1 MLKHGILGLL
11 NYGDMC
17 GYEIM
22 EVFRDSLN
30 YFWSAQTSQIYRELD
45 GLEQRGW
52 IRRRT
57 EKQEGKPDRNVC
69 SITKEGREELMRWL
83 SKPDTYAENRFPL
96 LMKVFFMGEL
106 EPEESLA
113 FFGKLEKEYTEALN
127 TLEGTKDAIVYYQ
140 REVPDPERVAFWQM
154 TSDFGKRYAEMMV
167 EWSRSCIDK
176 IEAAQKS
183 KGGAK

>member
-22 EVFRDSLN
+22 QAFRDSLN

-45 GLEQRGW
+45 GLEQKGW
-52 IRRRT
+52 IRKRIK
-57 EKQEGKPDRNVC
+57 KQTGKPDKNVC

-83 SKPDTYAENRFPL
+83 SASDTYAENRFPL

-106 EPEESLA
+106 MPSDSLA
-113 FFGKLEKEYTEALN
+113 FFKRLEKEYTEAMS
-127 TLEGTKDAIVYYQ
+127 TLERTEDAIVYYQ
-140 REVPDPERVAFWQM
+140 REVPDPQRVAFWQM
-154 TSDFGKRYAEMMV
+154 TSDFGKRYAQMMV
-167 EWSRSCIDK
+167 DWSRSCIDM
-176 IEAAQKS
+176 IEAAQK
-183 KGGAK
+183 KGDAQ